1 MTFIVKAWSKVY
13 CFNLCLILLDVYQSY
28 PHSVQVQ
35 SWLKK
40 LISRKMKDEGGSDDD
55 EDNGDVK

>member
-1 MTFIVKAWSKVY
+1 MVKAWSKVY
-13 CFNLCLILLDVYQSY
+13 CFNLCLILLDVCQSY

-40 LISRKMKDEGGSDDD
+40 LISRNMKDEGGGDDD
-55 EDNGDVK
+55 DGDVK